1 MPHVFVGK
9 QGNRGRFM
17 MRIGSLPILVLALL
31 ALECATAGT
40 AAGGGPADPSWL
52 HSPVPSWAVIVL
64 TAGLAVALA
73 VLWTRL
79 SWERGRARRRLD
91 DLKNHYDVLAGHS
104 ADVIWSV
111 DAALRPTYVSPSVER
126 ILGYSQEEFLGRSF
140 RDLCMESSRR
150 EFDAFFEA
158 KACDID
164 SRARWTGEEF
174 VELELLRK
182 DGSAIWTETSRTL
195 LCGDDRDVTGQVCVT
210 REITLRKLAERA
222 FKEEEARFRTLA
234 QHQKDPLLIV
244 DEAGVVEYANSAAQR
259 LFEDGQAML
268 LGKEF
273 GFPLCA
279 EEGSE
284 ISIVGHGG
292 EDMAFE
298 MHCAPIQWNR
308 KPAHVVSLHDVT
320 RRKQMEEELRRSE
333 ERYRTV
339 ADHTHACESWLG
351 PEGEVLYVSPS
362 CARITGYTLERFSE
376 GPAFME
382 SLVYPEDRELWREH
396 MHTPRGGSVDFRIRH
411 ADGRLR
417 WICQASNRVHNAEGT
432 YLGLRCSIRD
442 ITSRKLME
450 EQLRHQS
457 LHDQLTGVGNR
468 TMCLDRIAQGLERSK
483 RRDDYFYA
491 VVFLGLD
498 RFKLIN
504 ESLGHAFGDKLLM
517 EVSRRL
523 LGGVRELDTVS
534 RFGGDEFVLFLEELA
549 SPREAVQ
556 IVRRICH
563 RLREPF
569 NIDERQVG
577 ITASMGVVLSPADY
591 EKPADLVRNA
601 TIAMYR
607 AKEGGRD
614 RFKVFNTRMLESV
627 VHQMHLEND
636 LRRGILNQEFFL
648 VFQPIVGL
656 GDGRLLGFEALL
668 RWQDPVRGVIMPGTF
683 IPAAEETG
691 LIIDLGRWVLEQ
703 SCMVLRGM
711 REEQPEAE
719 SLFISVNISGRQF
732 SQPGLVD
739 NVRRSLQQGDLPPG
753 CLKLEI
759 TETTIMDNA
768 ELATEKLHRLKD
780 LGVTLS
786 IDDFGTGYSS
796 LAYLQRFPL
805 DNLKIDIS
813 FVRMMER
820 SPENLEIIKAIIDLA
835 HTLGLQVV
843 AEGVENP
850 LQRQMLAALGCEYA
864 QGYLFSRP
872 VSLEQAMELVRELA
886 LQSEEARHSA

>member
-1 MPHVFVGK
+1 MI
-9 QGNRGRFM
+9 QRRF
-17 MRIGSLPILVLALL
+17 LPILALALL
-31 ALECATAGT
+31 ALERATAGA
-40 AAGGGPADPSWL
+40 AAGAGPAGTAWL
-52 HSPVPSWAVIVL
+52 YAPIPFWVVMVL
-64 TAGLAVALA
+64 TAGFAVVLAA
-73 VLWTRL
+73 VWTHL
-79 SWERGRARRRLD
+79 TLERGRSRRRIEE
-91 DLKNHYDVLAGHS
+91 LKEHHDVLAGHS
-104 ADVIWSV
+104 ADVIWRM
-111 DAALRPTYVSPSVER
+111 DAAFTPTYVSPSVER
-126 ILGYSQEEFLGRSF
+126 ILGYSPEEFLDRSF
-140 RDLCMESSRR
+140 RELCTEPSRR
-150 EFDAFFEA
+150 QFDAFFEA
-158 KACDID
+158 EACDIG
-164 SRARWTGEEF
+164 SRARWTGEEY
-174 VELELLRK
+174 VELEMLHK
-182 DGSAIWTETSRTL
+182 DGRAIWTETSRTL
-195 LCGDDRDVTGQVCVT
+195 LCGEGDALIGQVCVT
-210 REITLRKLAERA
+210 REITLRKLAEHA

-244 DEAGVVEYANSAAQR
+244 DEAGVVEYGNPAAQG
-259 LFEDGQAML
+259 LFEDGQGML
-268 LGKEF
+268 LGEEF
-273 GFPLCA
+273 GFPVCNG
-279 EEGSE
+279 EGSE
-284 ISIVGHGG
+284 IRIQGKGG
-292 EDMAFE
+292 EDMVFE
-298 MHCAPIQWNR
+298 MHCALIEWNR

-320 RRKQMEEELRRSE
+320 RRKQMEEELRNSE

-351 PEGEVLYVSPS
+351 PDGEVLYVSPS
-362 CARITGYTLERFSE
+362 CARITGCALERFSE

-396 MHTPRGGSVDFRIRH
+396 MHSPRGGSVDYRIRH

-417 WICQASNRVHNAEGT
+417 WVCQVSNRVRNAEGA

-468 TMCLDRIAQGLERSK
+468 TMCLDRIAQGLERAK

-549 SPREAVQ
+549 TPREAVQ
-556 IVRRICH
+556 IVRRICN

-569 NIDERQVG
+569 IIDERQVT

-614 RFKVFNTRMLESV
+614 RFKIFNARMLESV

-636 LRRGILNQEFFL
+636 LRRGILDQEFFL
-648 VFQPIVGL
+648 VFQPIIGL
-656 GDGRLLGFEALL
+656 RDGRLLGFEALL
-668 RWQDPVRGVIMPGTF
+668 RWQDPNRGVIMPSTF

-691 LIIDLGRWVLEQ
+691 LIIELGRWVLEQ
-703 SCMVLRGM
+703 SCMVLRRM

-732 SQPGLVD
+732 SQPGLVEI
-739 NVRRSLQQGDLPPG
+739 VRRSLQQAGLPPDR
-753 CLKLEI
+753 LKLEI

-872 VSLEQAMELVRELA
+872 VSLEQALELVRELA
-886 LQSEEARHSA
+886 QQSEEARRSA